1 MQQSIVG
8 CSMLEDKA
16 SELRASM
23 QDTLMRLLAQA
34 DTLADT
40 LLSAKLAEVLAVL
53 EKPIP
58 R

>member
-1 MQQSIVG
+1 
-8 CSMLEDKA
+8 MLEDKA